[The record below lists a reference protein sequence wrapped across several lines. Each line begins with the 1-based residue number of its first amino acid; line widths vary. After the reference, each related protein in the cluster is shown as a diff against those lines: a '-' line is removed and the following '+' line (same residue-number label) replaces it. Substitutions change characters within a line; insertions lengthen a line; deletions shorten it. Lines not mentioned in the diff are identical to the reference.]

1 MPSLKF
7 VVFILLTV
15 LFSSNGK
22 ELFLKGHAEGNKLL
36 LAGSLNGSKISKKS
50 KKPIESHSVK
60 KPRRSPGSDPG
71 FDHGGSQTK
80 GIILKFDD
88 WPNEKERA
96 LILQEA
102 KKAGLKKTKD
112 LAFLKVWVFE
122 WTDNELKDVIYTH
135 FICAEFPKMP
145 SLEYCRPNILSKPR
159 IGIERIEPAVKREE
173 SHFHIS
179 KTQGKINEDNC
190 NIICKDLDD
199 CPYKSQNEKLHPYW
213 AQRMIGTDLLKEKL
227 KKQPEKDYIV
237 AVFDHFDSEHGPLVQ
252 NLISGQGGW
261 AVLPRRNKLTA
272 SYDSSLLYEYT
283 ENIFEAIEEK
293 CGRPSDTVSTEQLR
307 QYHQCKRNL
316 LPSFINYSMSMMTP
330 APQAKIADELEA
342 MLNTKPGSKLRKK
355 YIEKFKAQPK
365 LVKLLQSDF
374 TKLDETD
381 RKQLEQFQEV
391 ITHFRASEKY
401 DDYAVFKKL
410 SPDTAVVL
418 AGGYSNM
425 KYGSS
430 LQPIEAQASKDYDLI
445 IVGSLD
451 ADGRKSYFSQP
462 HREVHIMAPAGDHI
476 FSADKEGTRKKFGGT
491 SAAAPLVTGSL
502 AGFTWLSGY
511 SPTPKEAKILLEKTA
526 IPMEYS
532 NDKSRENGVG
542 MVNAYKLGIVGK
554 QLKQICGTNISCFKE
569 KIRDPFTYK
578 FPEDQKLEEDVYRA
592 FPECNPTC
600 GGISND
606 SCSNKAEVFTRLRQA
621 VFLNP
626 DNKKLWTSLTC
637 IYGHRGFK
645 KTSLGAAN
653 TYRSLFGPHQKN
665 NREAFDVCRQDTDCV
680 LVPPCED
687 GKGLFSA
694 MTKVRAEMNY
704 ALQRCPVLCNGKCRC
719 DQTEMTGSKTKG
731 AKHVSQCVHSKCVL
745 KSESWNSNKD
755 SPAPQN
761 MQKTYFHP
769 SGTSGKSGQR

>member
-1 MPSLKF
+1 MIILKF
-7 VVFILLTV
+7 VAFILLTV
-15 LFSSNGK
+15 HFSSNGK
-22 ELFLKGHAEGNKLL
+22 GLFWKGHTEGNKLL
-36 LAGSLNGSKISKKS
+36 LADFLNRSKLSKKS
-50 KKPIESHSVK
+50 KKPVSNVVK
-60 KPRRSPGSDPG
+60 KPRRSPGSDPA
-71 FDHGGSQTK
+71 FDNGSSQAK

-88 WPNEKERA
+88 QPDKKEEA
-96 LILQEA
+96 LILQAA
-102 KKAGLKKTKD
+102 KKAGLKKTKE

-122 WTDNELKDVIYTH
+122 WNDNELKDVIYAH
-135 FICAEFPKMP
+135 FICVELP
-145 SLEYCRPNILSKPR
+145 SISSLKYCRPNILSKPR
-159 IGIERIEPAVKREE
+159 IGIELIEPAVKLDE
-173 SHFHIS
+173 SYFHVP
-179 KTQGKINEDNC
+179 KTQGKINKDNC

-252 NLISGQGGW
+252 NLISGRGGW

-283 ENIFEAIEEK
+283 ENVFEAIEEK
-293 CGRPSDTVSTEQLR
+293 CSRPSDTVLTEQLR

-330 APQAKIADELEA
+330 APQTKTADELEA
-342 MLNTKPGSKLRKK
+342 MLNTQPGSKLRKK
-355 YIEKFKAQPK
+355 YIEKFKAQPN
-365 LVKLLQSDF
+365 LVKLLKSDF

-430 LQPIEAQASKDYDLI
+430 LRPIEAQASKDYDLI

-476 FSADKEGTRKKFGGT
+476 FSADKKGTRKKFGGT

-569 KIRDPFTYK
+569 KIRDSLTYK
-578 FPEDQKLEEDVYRA
+578 FPEDQGLAEDVYQA

-606 SCSNKAEVFTRLRQA
+606 SCSNKAEVLTRLRQA
-621 VFLNP
+621 AFLNP
-626 DNKKLWTSLTC
+626 ASKKLWTSLAC

-645 KTSLGAAN
+645 ETALGAAN
-653 TYRSLFGPHQKN
+653 TYKSLFNKGS
-665 NREAFDVCRQDTDCV
+665 EAFDVCRQDTDCV

-687 GKGLFSA
+687 RKGLFSA
-694 MTKVRAEMNY
+694 MTKARAEMNY
-704 ALQRCPVLCNGKCRC
+704 ALQKCPVLCNGKCRC
-719 DQTEMTGSKTKG
+719 DKTEMTGSKTKG
-731 AKHVSQCVHSKCVL
+731 AKHISQCVYSKCVL

-755 SPAPQN
+755 SLVPHN
-761 MQKTYFHP
+761 MQNTHSLP
-769 SGTSGKSGQR
+769 SGISGKSGQR